1 MKRATPHL
9 VALAFLPTIAWGQA
23 VSFDVAGDNERL
35 TEILQSASLVES
47 LDPTEN
53 PAPQDYIAA
62 ARADSAPVLA
72 FGVDVSQDRTSAA
85 IVAAGRDQED
95 AEQALA
101 AVELP
106 DA

>member
-53 PAPQDYIAA
+53 PAPRTTSPPPAPTTAA
-62 ARADSAPVLA
+62 C
-72 FGVDVSQDRTSAA
+72 
-85 IVAAGRDQED
+85 
-95 AEQALA
+95 
-101 AVELP
+101 
-106 DA
+106 